1 MSIMPMLAQTPS
13 PPANENTIRW
23 RIWEMTFE
31 EAIGEPVYLGCL
43 AILLS
48 LLLLVFIK
56 RKLRRELIPAFSDAE
71 GEVQIT
77 PNALHEL
84 VRKSCENLEQ
94 VHNPT
99 TRIVRNQG
107 KIRLTVR
114 LQIEADC
121 KIKEVRSSLRQ
132 RVEQVLVGNLGLK
145 NFGGVDVVVKG
156 FKVSK

>member
-1 MSIMPMLAQTPS
+1 MSILPMLAQTP
-13 PPANENTIRW
+13 PENEHSFRW

-31 EAIGEPVYLGCL
+31 EAIGEPIYLGCL
-43 AILLS
+43 ALFIF
-48 LLLLVFIK
+48 LLLLVFLK

-71 GEVQIT
+71 GDVQIT

-94 VHNPT
+94 IHNPT
-99 TRIVRNQG
+99 TKIVRNQG

-114 LQIEADC
+114 LQVEADC

-132 RVEQVLVGNLGLK
+132 RVEQVLVANLGLK
-145 NFGGVDVVVKG
+145 NFGGVDVIVKG

>member
-1 MSIMPMLAQTPS
+1 
-13 PPANENTIRW
+13 
-23 RIWEMTFE
+23 MTFE
-31 EAIGEPVYLGCL
+31 EAIAEPIYLGCL
-43 AILLS
+43 ALLIF
-48 LLLLVFIK
+48 LLLLGFLK

-71 GEVQIT
+71 GDVQIT

-94 VHNPT
+94 IHNPT
-99 TRIVRNQG
+99 TKIVRNQG

-114 LQIEADC
+114 LQVEADC

-132 RVEQVLVGNLGLK
+132 RVEQVLVANLGLK
-145 NFGGVDVVVKG
+145 NFGGVDVIVKG

>member
-1 MSIMPMLAQTPS
+1 MSILPMLAQTP
-13 PPANENTIRW
+13 PKNEHSFRW

-31 EAIGEPVYLGCL
+31 EAIGEPIYLGCL
-43 AILLS
+43 ALFIF
-48 LLLLVFIK
+48 LLLLVFLK

-71 GEVQIT
+71 GDVQIT

-94 VHNPT
+94 IHNPT
-99 TRIVRNQG
+99 TKIVRNQG

-114 LQIEADC
+114 LQVEADC

-132 RVEQVLVGNLGLK
+132 RVEQVLVANLGLK
-145 NFGGVDVVVKG
+145 NFGGVDVIVKG

>member
-1 MSIMPMLAQTPS
+1 MSIMPMLAQTP
-13 PPANENTIRW
+13 PGNEHSFRW

-31 EAIGEPVYLGCL
+31 EAMGEPIYLGCL
-43 AILLS
+43 ALLIF
-48 LLLLVFIK
+48 LLLLVFLK

-71 GEVQIT
+71 GDVQIT

-94 VHNPT
+94 IHNPT
-99 TRIVRNQG
+99 TKIVRNQG

-114 LQIEADC
+114 LQVEADC

-132 RVEQVLVGNLGLK
+132 RVEQVLVANLGLK
-145 NFGGVDVVVKG
+145 NFGGVDVIVKG

>member
-1 MSIMPMLAQTPS
+1 MNILPMLAQTPPEKEHS
-13 PPANENTIRW
+13 FRW
-23 RIWEMTFE
+23 QIWEMTFE
-31 EAIGEPVYLGCL
+31 EAICEPIYLGCL
-43 AILLS
+43 ALLIF
-48 LLLLVFIK
+48 LLLLVFLK

-71 GEVQIT
+71 GDVQIT

-99 TRIVRNQG
+99 TKIVRNQG

-114 LQIEADC
+114 LQVEADC

-132 RVEQVLVGNLGLK
+132 RVEQVLVANLGLK
-145 NFGGVDVVVKG
+145 NFGGVDVIVKG

>member
-1 MSIMPMLAQTPS
+1 M
-13 PPANENTIRW
+13 
-23 RIWEMTFE
+23 
-31 EAIGEPVYLGCL
+31 
-43 AILLS
+43 
-48 LLLLVFIK
+48 LVFLK

-71 GEVQIT
+71 GDVQIT

-94 VHNPT
+94 IYNPT
-99 TRIVRNQG
+99 TKIVRNQG

-114 LQIEADC
+114 LQVEADC

-132 RVEQVLVGNLGLK
+132 RVEQVLVANLGLK
-145 NFGGVDVVVKG
+145 NFGGVDVIVKG